1 MIDRFWGFRG
11 IVYTLPPPNFFF
23 LLLVLFF
30 FFLPLACIKKAEF
43 IQAGIDKNLYKLRLR
58 LFEIISDEEP
68 EIDEADEGGDREGA
82 PGFFVQIIIGD
93 GGVAGIGVGYSFWQ
107 VIGRDEE
114 RAECAAGFTERAV
127 LLPISE
133 ADDAAGE
140 GIAEGNEIPAVS
152 DGPLPSP
159 AEFAVELVVG
169 AVKDVRIGER

>member
-1 MIDRFWGFRG
+1 MHG
-11 IVYTLPPPNFFF
+11 
-23 LLLVLFF
+23 
-30 FFLPLACIKKAEF
+30 E
-43 IQAGIDKNLYKLRLR
+43 NLYKLSLR

-68 EIDEADEGGDREGA
+68 EIDEADEGGDGEGA

-93 GGVAGIGVGYSFWQ
+93 GGVAGIGVGYSLRQ
-107 VIGRDEE
+107 VIGRDEDG
-114 RAECAAGFTERAV
+114 RKGAAGFTERAV
-127 LLPISE
+127 AFPVGK

-152 DGPLPSP
+152 YGPLPSP